1 MDVEKL
7 AKELILKN
15 MTPEQQMAV
24 LEGIK
29 STVAEA
35 KEVQKRKI
43 GENVD
48 IVVQALKKIEAD
60 IRSRY
65 DDVGNAIEKRVAS
78 IKDGRDGINGKDG
91 RDGKDGK
98 AGRDGAKGDKGD
110 AGRDG
115 RDGVDGVDGVS
126 VTSARIDFDGSL
138 VIVLSS
144 GVELNVGE
152 VVAPDLAERIKV
164 ITNGGGTSQSVL
176 DTLASLQ
183 TQINN
188 LIPSQTGNSGKF
200 LTTNGSALSWASIV
214 GGLTY
219 QGTWNASTNTPTLA
233 SSTGTNG
240 YYYIVATAGSTNL
253 NGITDWQVGDWLL
266 FNGTVWQ
273 KIDQSETL
281 QFVTS
286 ADTSVT
292 VTTTGST
299 ADLAVYSSPRLI
311 AQVRNETG
319 STLTKGTV
327 VYINGASG
335 NKATVTKALA
345 TGDTTS
351 AQTLGLILADIS
363 TNNNGYVILAGDIAG
378 LDTSAFAAGTQLYLS
393 SSTAGAYTSTKQY
406 APNHLVY
413 VGVVTRSHVNQG
425 SIEVRIQ
432 NGYELDELHNV
443 YAQTPSN
450 GHTIIWNATTSLWES
465 NSLTAGT
472 GIGISN
478 GAGSITVSNSGVTS
492 AVAGTG
498 ISVSGATGAVTIT
511 NSAPDQTVVLTA
523 GTGISTSGTY
533 PNFTITNSGVTSVG
547 VTSPVAS
554 TGGTTP
560 TISLASGYGDTQNP
574 YGSKT
579 ANYVLAAPDGSAG
592 VPTFRAIVA
601 ADIPTLNQNTTGTA
615 SNVTGTVAIA
625 NGGSGQIT
633 AQLAMNTFAGAVTS
647 GSYLRGNGTNVVMS
661 TIQAA
666 DVPTLN
672 QNTTGTAAGLSA
684 TLVATSGGTGLS
696 SYNVGDLLYA
706 STTTAL
712 SKLADVATGNALISG
727 GVGVAPSWGKIGL
740 ATHVSGNLPV
750 TNLNSGT
757 SASSSTFWRG
767 DGTWA
772 SPSTS
777 VTPAAV
783 SDQSNTSTG
792 YFSLPVG
799 TTAQRPVSPNTGMI
813 RYNTTESKYEVYTS
827 AGWAYLSST
836 IYPYNVDYLV
846 VAGGGAG
853 ARHSGAGAGGG
864 GAGGYKT
871 ATGFTLT
878 PGTTYT
884 ITVGAGGTTGADL
897 AAGGDGNNS
906 VFSTITSTGGGG
918 GGAQNG
924 NGRTGGSGGGGT
936 YQNGTGGAGTSGQG
950 NNGGSS
956 TSGNSGGGGG
966 GGAGAVGSNSSGS
979 NGGNGGNG
987 TASSITGSSVTYAG
1001 GGGGGTNGGT
1011 PGSGGTGGGGTG
1023 ANASGGNAT
1032 AGTTNLGGGGGGSG
1046 YLGGTAGNGGS
1057 GVVILSIPT
1066 ISYSGVTTGSPTV
1079 TTSGSN
1085 TILKFTGS
1093 GSYTA

>member
-200 LTTNGSALSWASIV
+200 LTTNGSALSWASV
-214 GGLTY
+214 AGGLSY

-233 SSTGTNG
+233 SSTGVNG

-253 NGITDWQVGDWLL
+253 NGITDWAIGDWLL
-266 FNGTVWQ
+266 FNGSVWQ

-311 AQVRNETG
+311 TQVRNETG
-319 STLTKGTV
+319 ATLTKGTV

-335 NKATVTKALA
+335 NKPTVTKALA

-393 SSTAGAYTSTKQY
+393 SSTAGTYTSTKQY

-432 NGYELDELHNV
+432 NGYEMDELHNV
-443 YAQTPSN
+443 SAQ
-450 GHTIIWNATTSLWES
+450 NATNGQVLIYNETTDLWEK
-465 NSLTAGT
+465 NTLTDGT
-472 GIGISN
+472 GITITE
-478 GAGSITVSNSGVTS
+478 GAGSITIANSGVTS

-511 NSAPDQTVVLTA
+511 NSAPDQTVALTA

-533 PNFTITNSGVTSVG
+533 PNFTISNTGVTSVG

-579 ANYVLAAPDGSAG
+579 ANYVLAAPNGSAG

-615 SNVTGTVAIA
+615 SNVTGTVAVA
-625 NGGSGQIT
+625 NGGTGQT
-633 AQLAMNTFAGAVTS
+633 TYTNGQLLIG
-647 GSYLRGNGTNVVMS
+647 
-661 TIQAA
+661 
-666 DVPTLN
+666 
-672 QNTTGTAAGLSA
+672 NTTGNTLTKA
-684 TLVATSGGTGLS
+684 TLTAGAGISITNGTGAITIASTATGTVTSVAATVPAFLSISGSPITTSGTLAISLSGTALPVANGGTGVTS
-696 SYNVGDLLYA
+696 S
-706 STTTAL
+706 
-712 SKLADVATGNALISG
+712 
-727 GVGVAPSWGKIGL
+727 
-740 ATHVSGNLPV
+740 
-750 TNLNSGT
+750 
-757 SASSSTFWRG
+757 
-767 DGTWA
+767 
-772 SPSTS
+772 
-777 VTPAAV
+777 
-783 SDQSNTSTG
+783 
-792 YFSLPVG
+792 
-799 TTAQRPVSPNTGMI
+799 
-813 RYNTTESKYEVYTS
+813 
-827 AGWAYLSST
+827 
-836 IYPYNVDYLV
+836 
-846 VAGGGAG
+846 
-853 ARHSGAGAGGG
+853 
-864 GAGGYKT
+864 
-871 ATGFTLT
+871 
-878 PGTTYT
+878 
-884 ITVGAGGTTGADL
+884 
-897 AAGGDGNNS
+897 
-906 VFSTITSTGGGG
+906 
-918 GGAQNG
+918 
-924 NGRTGGSGGGGT
+924 
-936 YQNGTGGAGTSGQG
+936 
-950 NNGGSS
+950 
-956 TSGNSGGGGG
+956 
-966 GGAGAVGSNSSGS
+966 
-979 NGGNGGNG
+979 
-987 TASSITGSSVTYAG
+987 
-1001 GGGGGTNGGT
+1001 
-1011 PGSGGTGGGGTG
+1011 
-1023 ANASGGNAT
+1023 
-1032 AGTTNLGGGGGGSG
+1032 
-1046 YLGGTAGNGGS
+1046 
-1057 GVVILSIPT
+1057 
-1066 ISYSGVTTGSPTV
+1066 
-1079 TTSGSN
+1079 
-1085 TILKFTGS
+1085 TGS
-1093 GSYTA
+1093 GSVVLGTSPTLTTPNINSAQIATVSGTAPLYMCRAWVNFNGTGTVAIRASGNVSSITDNGTGDYTVNFTTAMPDVNYSIVGSSGSGNTYGSYAFNNPGAGSRFAVGSCRINTFISQTAGLSDVDTVCVSFFR